1 MHDCPLMAP
10 DKKGGFLSEPWHLDK
25 KVPIALIVT
34 LLLQA
39 AGAVWWVSTKDAE
52 DRHRDRRIAALEDGI
67 AKSADAQIKV
77 IDRLA
82 RIEERAEA
90 QMQVLIR
97 IEAHLSADGPAA
109 RQNVPREKRG
119 S

>member
-52 DRHRDRRIAALEDGI
+52 DRHRDQRISGI
-67 AKSADAQIKV
+67 ELAIVKAGDTQDTIN
-77 IDRLA
+77 DRLT
-82 RIEERAEA
+82 RIEERSAATNATLE
-90 QMQVLIR
+90 R
-97 IEAHLSADGPAA
+97 IEAILSGDVRPMS
-109 RQNVPREKRG
+109 RVKR
-119 S
+119 